1 MQTYVEEESEACGYL
16 FYYLVCYKSAVV
28 VEGCLNVL
36 YPFVELGEF
45 HVGDF
50 VYVFAI
56 DAEVQGFFV

>member
-16 FYYLVCYKSAVV
+16 FYYLVCYESAVV

-36 YPFVELGEF
+36 YPVVELGQF

-50 VYVFAI
+50 VYVFA
-56 DAEVQGFFV
+56 D